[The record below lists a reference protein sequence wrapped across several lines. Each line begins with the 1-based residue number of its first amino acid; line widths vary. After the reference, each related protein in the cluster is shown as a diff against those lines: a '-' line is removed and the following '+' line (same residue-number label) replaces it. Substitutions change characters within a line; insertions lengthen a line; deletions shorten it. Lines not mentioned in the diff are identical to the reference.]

1 MKATVFLVT
10 LLAFSAQAAFA
21 SGHTGNSSDPLDT
34 RIYKNGL
41 WFGAGVNWTDVDP
54 DGGDDDNAF
63 GGNVRVGWQF
73 LNYFGVNAAYKNL
86 GGYDFGGP
94 GGVGDNADVYGFTV
108 GANAG
113 YPITQRVGIIGGIG
127 YFDFDIDGIGGDSDE
142 NGLYVSGGVATQ
154 IGRIIIQPEL
164 VWYDA
169 DDADVYGFEVN
180 FFWKTEIGNN

>member
-169 DDADVYGFEVN
+169 DDADVYGFELN